1 MLYPTELRAHTSND
15 DTNGSGEK
23 QSLTRPSAVSNG
35 LNVSAEAHVNI
46 TINLKIELS
55 RDGLRVSSVEPTVER
70 WRP

>member
-1 MLYPTELRAHTSND
+1 
-15 DTNGSGEK
+15 
-23 QSLTRPSAVSNG
+23 VSNG